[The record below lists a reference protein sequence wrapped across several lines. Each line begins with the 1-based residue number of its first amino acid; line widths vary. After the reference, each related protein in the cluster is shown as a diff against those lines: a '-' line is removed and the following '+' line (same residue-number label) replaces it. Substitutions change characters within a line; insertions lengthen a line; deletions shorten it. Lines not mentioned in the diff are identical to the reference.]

1 MEKEISENMKISK
14 LFLVIPPLFGMALAG
29 CSDVSQGPQGGHP
42 VSWYLHHQKKMSQEV
57 DWCKNSAGRDKL
69 ESCKNA
75 EKASGDAL
83 SYNAKNTLHSVG
95 KALS

>member
-1 MEKEISENMKISK
+1 MRISK
-14 LFLVIPPLFGMALAG
+14 LFLLIPSLFGMALAG
-29 CSDVSQGPQGGHP
+29 CSAVSQEPQGGHD

-57 DWCKNSAGRDKL
+57 DWCKNSAGRDNL

-75 EKASGDAL
+75 EKASDNAL
-83 SYNAKNTLHSVG
+83 SYNAQKTLHSVG

>member
-1 MEKEISENMKISK
+1 MRNAKI
-14 LFLVIPPLFGMALAG
+14 LLVTVPLFVLALAG
-29 CSDVSQGPQGGHP
+29 CSAISQGPQGGHS

-75 EKASGDAL
+75 EAASENAL
-83 SYNAKNTLHSVG
+83 SYNAKKTLHSVG

>member
-14 LFLVIPPLFGMALAG
+14 LFFLIPPLFGMALAG
-29 CSDVSQGPQGGHP
+29 CSAVSQGPQGGHP

-57 DWCKNSAGRDKL
+57 AWCKNSAGRDKL

-75 EKASGDAL
+75 EKASGNAL
-83 SYNAKNTLHSVG
+83 SYNANKTLHSVG